1 MILYIGGVMRQ
12 MLLRK
17 EIRWTVLTVLLL
29 IFSVVGCT
37 NHQKQ
42 HTSEN
47 HEPATKQRFKD
58 IDFWVKMFEDPAR
71 DEWQKPA
78 EVVKTMKLKPGEVVA
93 DIGAGTGYFTRHFAV
108 AVAPGG
114 KALGLDI
121 EQSMVDYMNKDAEKL
136 DLPNYSA
143 KVISTH
149 DPELEKSSVDVIFLC
164 NTYHH
169 IGYRVAYF
177 RNAAKSLKPDGRI
190 VIVDFYK
197 NTDFGPPRD
206 HKLAKEV
213 VLKEMD
219 AAGYR
224 LDKDLK
230 VLEQQYYLEY
240 VVK

>member
-1 MILYIGGVMRQ
+1 MRH

-17 EIRWTVLTVLLL
+17 EIRWTALTVLLI
-29 IFSVVGCT
+29 IFAVVGCM

-42 HTSEN
+42 HTSEH
-47 HEPATKQRFKD
+47 HEPPTKQRFKD

-71 DEWQKPA
+71 DAWQKPA
-78 EVVKTMKLKPGEVVA
+78 EVVKTMNLKPGNVVA

-121 EQSMVDYMNKDAEKL
+121 EQSMVDYMNKDAKKL
-136 DLPNYSA
+136 NLDNYIA
-143 KVISTH
+143 KVIPTD
-149 DPELEKSSVDVIFLC
+149 DPELEESSVDVIFLS

-169 IGYRVAYF
+169 IENRPAYF
-177 RNAAKSLKPDGRI
+177 SNAAKSLKPNGRI
-190 VIVDFYK
+190 IIVDFYK

-219 AAGYR
+219 GAGYR
-224 LDKDLK
+224 LDKDLNI
-230 VLEQQYYLEY
+230 LEQQYYLEH
-240 VVK
+240 VVR